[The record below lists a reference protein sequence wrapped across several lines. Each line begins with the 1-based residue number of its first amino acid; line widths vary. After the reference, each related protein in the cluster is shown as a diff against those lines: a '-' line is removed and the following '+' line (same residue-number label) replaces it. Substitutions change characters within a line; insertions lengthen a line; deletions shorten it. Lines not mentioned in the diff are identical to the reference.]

1 MVNDQNAKMGLKQMV
16 GKASGRGRE
25 IKVLS
30 LTAGQIWM
38 SCALF
43 LMFCFLSFGYGYFF
57 GRYEQIQINR
67 SLLQPIPD
75 VNCGSN

>member
-1 MVNDQNAKMGLKQMV
+1 MVNDQNAKMGLKQM
-16 GKASGRGRE
+16 SGGGVSKE
-25 IKVLS
+25 LCLTQKQVWMACAVFLVFS
-30 LTAGQIWM
+30 LLA
-38 SCALF
+38 
-43 LMFCFLSFGYGYFF
+43 FGYGYFF

>member
-1 MVNDQNAKMGLKQMV
+1 MLNDQNAKMGLKQIV
-16 GKASGRGRE
+16 GGRVSKE
-25 IKVLS
+25 LHLVPS
-30 LTAGQIWM
+30 QVWTA
-38 SCALF
+38 CAVF
-43 LMFCFLSFGYGYFF
+43 LVFCFLAFGYGYFF

>member
-16 GKASGRGRE
+16 GNAKTRGNGM
-25 IKVLS
+25 KVLC
-30 LTAGQIWM
+30 LTSAQVWM
-38 SCALF
+38 SCAVF

>member
-1 MVNDQNAKMGLKQMV
+1 MVNDQKSKLGFKQIGQGSTV
-16 GKASGRGRE
+16 RELHLASGQVWIVCG
-25 IKVLS
+25 I
-30 LTAGQIWM
+30 
-38 SCALF
+38 F